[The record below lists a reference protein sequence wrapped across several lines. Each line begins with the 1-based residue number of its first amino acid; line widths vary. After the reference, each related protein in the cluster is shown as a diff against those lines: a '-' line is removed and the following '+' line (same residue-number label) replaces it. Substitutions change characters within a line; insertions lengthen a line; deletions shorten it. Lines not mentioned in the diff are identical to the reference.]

1 MKTLLL
7 YQIDKVKGEQIRW
20 VCLPLHIS
28 CVVVPP
34 LVPPLAEEMMVFGGF
49 TQSEVFELLDALRR
63 QGIQPPRLKAMLTP
77 HNAGWDPHRL
87 QRELLEE
94 EKRMNK

>member
-1 MKTLLL
+1 
-7 YQIDKVKGEQIRW
+7 
-20 VCLPLHIS
+20 
-28 CVVVPP
+28 
-34 LVPPLAEEMMVFGGF
+34 
-49 TQSEVFELLDALRR
+49 
-63 QGIQPPRLKAMLTP
+63 LKAMLTP

>member
-1 MKTLLL
+1 
-7 YQIDKVKGEQIRW
+7 
-20 VCLPLHIS
+20 
-28 CVVVPP
+28 
-34 LVPPLAEEMMVFGGF
+34 
-49 TQSEVFELLDALRR
+49 VFELLDALRR